1 MTHSTT
7 AMRSGSELRQRIVW
21 GVGLALVALAVAIAG
36 GWVTVIGATIVTAI
50 VGWEWTRITVPRAQ
64 SAWAPPLA
72 IPAFAAVSVIVA
84 GFEAYVAAV
93 IVAAGSAVLMGVA
106 LRSVW
111 AFGGIVYAAAL
122 GIALVALRLDPVDG
136 LVAVFFLFAVVW
148 GADTGAYTV
157 GRTLGG
163 PKLWP
168 RVSPK
173 KTWSG
178 FIGGLAVGV
187 AVGLAVIA
195 IADRPITLTLAVIAL
210 GLALVSVAGDLFES
224 AVKRR
229 FGVKDSSHI
238 IPGHGGV
245 MDRVD
250 ALLFAAAAAT
260 LIGWLHGGQDAVG
273 QGLLRW

>member
-1 MTHSTT
+1 MTDAS
-7 AMRSGSELRQRIVW
+7 AAGGSGAELRQRIVW
-21 GVGLALVALAVAIAG
+21 GVGLAVVALAVAVAG
-36 GWVTVIGATIVTAI
+36 GWITVVAAAVLTFI
-50 VGWEWTRITVPRAQ
+50 VGWEWTRMTVPRAP
-64 SAWAPPLA
+64 SALAPALGV
-72 IPAFAAVSVIVA
+72 PAFAAAAVIVA
-84 GFEAYVAAV
+84 GFEAHVAAV
-93 IVAAGSAVLMGVA
+93 IVAGLGAVLMGAA
-106 LRSVW
+106 LRSAW
-111 AFGGIVYAAAL
+111 AAGGVVYAAAL

-136 LVAVFFLFAVVW
+136 LVAVLFLFAVVW

-178 FIGGLAVGV
+178 FLGGLAVGI
-187 AVGLAVIA
+187 AAGLLVIA
-195 IADRPITLTLAVIAL
+195 IAGRPVTLTLGVVAL
-210 GLALVSVAGDLFES
+210 ALALVSVAGDLFES

-250 ALLFAAAAAT
+250 ALLFAAAAAAA
-260 LIGWLHGGQDAVG
+260 IGWAHGGQDAVG